1 MADTPSANAGETVVV
16 DDSKTTVPVTAPA
29 TVTSNDGEVEKLRK
43 EKEQAEMRANQLA
56 NQLKAREEADA
67 EAKAKEL
74 EEQNK
79 FKDLYEQERTKREAI
94 ESEREEAERKAELAK
109 AKQDALSDYPDTV
122 KTMAEK
128 LGLDLTDSSETAVEE
143 FKSKLNELKNGVGN
157 TAKVSGNN
165 QPNSSDNKGEMSADD
180 LKIGLSDEKTFHEIV
195 TSRFPGIASM
205 TKQKN

>member
-79 FKDLYEQERTKREAI
+79 FKDLYEQEKAKREAV
-94 ESEREEAERKAELAK
+94 ETEAEAKERLAAIAK
-109 AKQDALSDYPDTV
+109 AKDEVLGEYSDEV
-122 KTMAEK
+122 KKQVEA
-128 LGLDLTDSSETAVEE
+128 LGLDLADTDEASVNSFKEKVAILDKGTAST
-143 FKSKLNELKNGVGN
+143 KIG
-157 TAKVSGNN
+157 GNN
-165 QPNSSDNKGEMSADD
+165 QPVHKEGTVELSPDE
-180 LKIGLSDEKTFHEIV
+180 LKEVLRTPDGLESLIQKKY
-195 TSRFPGIASM
+195 PGIAMM
-205 TKQKN
+205 TSPKR